1 MPGVD
6 ERPPVWIGH
15 VAHTV
20 TDVARAADFW
30 VTLGMR
36 EVWRD
41 DEIAIMELRGGTHLL
56 LFPGPAAEQIDF
68 DVMVDDLDAMH
79 TRLHA
84 NGIDV
89 SEIRTDRHHRA
100 FTAREPDGA
109 TVTVND
115 SHVEG
120 PV

>member
-1 MPGVD
+1 MPGMD

-20 TDVARAADFW
+20 TDVAAAAEFW
-30 VTLGMR
+30 STLGMR
-36 EVWRD
+36 EIWRGD
-41 DEIAIMELRGGTHLL
+41 DMAIMELRGGTHLL
-56 LFPGPAAEQIDF
+56 LFPGPPAEQIEF
-68 DVMVDDLDAMH
+68 DIMVDDLDAMH
-79 TRLHA
+79 ERLHA

-89 SEIRTDRHHRA
+89 SEIGTHPHHRA
-100 FTAREPDGA
+100 FTARDPDGA
-109 TVTVND
+109 TLMIND